1 MDKKLSILADF
12 SDSRLMPKSELLK
25 TSSQMIVTVLQRFAH
40 LMTAY
45 EPYLANW
52 WAASELLQVWFPWQ
66 KPEY

>member
-45 EPYLANW
+45 EPYLASW
-52 WAASELLQVWFPWQ
+52 
-66 KPEY
+66 